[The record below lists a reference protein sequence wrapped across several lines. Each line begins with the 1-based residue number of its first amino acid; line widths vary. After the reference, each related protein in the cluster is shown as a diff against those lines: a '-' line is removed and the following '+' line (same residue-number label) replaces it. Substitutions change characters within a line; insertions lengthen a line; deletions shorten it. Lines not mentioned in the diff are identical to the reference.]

1 MKALLVGGLVMDDKF
16 IEIYNLYKN
25 DIFRLSLS
33 YTGKISDAED
43 ITQNVFIKI
52 YNNLD
57 KLNCD
62 DVKKWCMTVTANEC
76 KNLLKS
82 FWKKKIFIKDD
93 NNDFKVTDTYQFS
106 IKEAL
111 YKLNLKYRIPIYLY
125 YFEGYKI
132 KEIASILNTNINT
145 VKTNLNRGKKKLKM
159 LLEDD

>member
-1 MKALLVGGLVMDDKF
+1 MDDKF

-62 DVKKWCMTVTANEC
+62 DVKKWCMTVTAN
-76 KNLLKS
+76 
-82 FWKKKIFIKDD
+82 
-93 NNDFKVTDTYQFS
+93 NDVKVTDTYQLS

>member
-1 MKALLVGGLVMDDKF
+1 MKALLVGGRVMDDKF

-43 ITQNVFIKI
+43 IVQNVFIKI
-52 YNNLD
+52 YNNLY
-57 KLNCD
+57 KLNSD
-62 DVKKWCMTVTANEC
+62 DVKKWCMTVTINEC